1 MVLEHWGA
9 FVLQPAGDGGTR
21 FIIRSTVS
29 GPDIPMWTSALEFLT
44 FERPHFIMERRMT
57 LTLKVLA
64 ERHDRIAGAAGTEP
78 LRNQPRSRP

>member
-1 MVLEHWGA
+1 
-9 FVLQPAGDGGTR
+9 
-21 FIIRSTVS
+21 
-29 GPDIPMWTSALEFLT
+29 
-44 FERPHFIMERRMT
+44 